1 MTQSSPLTASA
12 LQDAFTTFNQLSA
25 QLAGSYQ
32 ALEHRVLELNDE
44 LAKTHDARLRELTEK
59 ERLAQRLSTL
69 FQVLPGAV
77 VVLNGSG
84 CIQEHNNVAKELLG
98 EPLTGAMW
106 LDVIQRA
113 FAPRP
118 DDGHDVSLVDGR
130 RVNIATCPMLNEPGQ
145 ILLLTDVTQMRALQD
160 RLGQQQRLVVMGEMA
175 AALAHQIRTPLASAL
190 LYTSHLK
197 RPDLRVDDRERFSEK
212 VRSRLAHLERIVND
226 MLLYAR
232 SGNAGVEET
241 FNLQELLQDL
251 EHIIDAQVL
260 QTRTHF
266 QWQDQTQ
273 GVTLFGNRQML
284 VSALA
289 NLAVNAM
296 QAMQQGGRLQVTAR
310 CADQQYIEILVSDN
324 GPGIAATNLEHI
336 FEPFFTTRSDG
347 TGLGLAVVRAITH
360 AHRGEI
366 RVESHLRQGTTFIL
380 RIPVLQAQIMTAD
393 ATPEIGSLVKLSRV
407 G

>member
-1 MTQSSPLTASA
+1 MTQPSPLTASA
-12 LQDAFTTFNQLSA
+12 LQDAFTAFNQLSA
-25 QLAGSYQ
+25 QLAGSYH
-32 ALEHRVLELNDE
+32 ALEHRVVVLNDE
-44 LAKTHDARLRELTEK
+44 LAKTHDARLHELTEK

-69 FQVLPGAV
+69 LQVLPGGV
-77 VVLNGSG
+77 VVLNGGG

-98 EPLTGAMW
+98 EPLTGELW
-106 LDVIQRA
+106 LDVIKRA
-113 FAPRP
+113 FAPRH

-145 ILLLTDVTQMRALQD
+145 ILLLTEVTQIRVLQEQ
-160 RLGQQQRLVVMGEMA
+160 LGQQQRLVAMGEMA

-190 LYTSHLK
+190 LYTAHLK
-197 RPDLRVDDRERFSEK
+197 RPDLAGEDRERFSEK

-232 SGNAGVEET
+232 SGNPGIEEP
-241 FNLQELLQDL
+241 FNTQELLQDL

-260 QTRTHF
+260 QSKTHF
-266 QWQDQTQ
+266 QWRDETQ
-273 GVTLFGNRQML
+273 HTTLLGNRQML

-296 QAMQQGGRLQVTAR
+296 QAMQQGGCLQVIAR
-310 CADQQYIEILVSDN
+310 CAEHQQIEIRVMDN
-324 GPGIAATNLEHI
+324 GPGISAANLEHI
-336 FEPFFTTRSDG
+336 FDPFYTTRADG

-360 AHRGEI
+360 AHQGEI
-366 RVESHLRQGTTFIL
+366 KVESRLQQGTTFIL
-380 RIPVLQAQIMTAD
+380 RMPLLQAQITTDNNTTDFNSM
-393 ATPEIGSLVKLSRV
+393 LKLSRV